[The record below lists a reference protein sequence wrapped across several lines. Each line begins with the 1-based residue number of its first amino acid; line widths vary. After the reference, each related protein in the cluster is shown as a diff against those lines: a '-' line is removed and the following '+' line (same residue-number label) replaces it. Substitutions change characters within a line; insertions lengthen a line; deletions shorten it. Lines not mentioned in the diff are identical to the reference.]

1 MAGSLINPTGLTKSM
16 FVAPD
21 LPDKVDTTGFANTMM
36 ALQDPA
42 GALSRRQNEQ
52 IAETTAGMTLDGL
65 QGDILNAGF
74 RDWDNYKTKYKDYL
88 SSNKGFAR
96 LRLDTQ
102 QKAEMDREKQKL
114 SANVWWGKK
123 VQQNYIDVLKQARV
137 DAVAGH
143 IDPAE
148 LQAFEDKWVDLV
160 KNNKG
165 GLGDLPM
172 PETLYANM
180 VHPKPKVAKPE
191 DLQKELNEYDNK
203 IVTRFSGLRAGSTSP
218 EEVAKGI
225 ALEFPS
231 GSVRWEDYKNK
242 CIKDKTVDPSDS
254 DDVARM
260 KIATRLSG
268 VIKPKSPPSSVLF
281 PKEQKEKPKIEA
293 TQDGSFP
300 MGAYDV
306 KLPGTIPITSGGKTA
321 NVAGTKEI
329 TDISPDPQTGKLV
342 ITYNATY
349 KRGTH
354 TKTKADVREELTP
367 DIITKLEKQGYDV
380 SELRET
386 YKKSLQATPNTIKKY
401 LYNGKPYSYD
411 ELDNAGVDV
420 KKAIKENKITLA
432 K

>member
-42 GALSRRQNEQ
+42 GALSRKQNEQ

-137 DAVAGH
+137 DAGEGK

-172 PETLYANM
+172 PESLYNNM
-180 VHPKPKVAKPE
+180 VHPKPKIETPAQ
-191 DLQKELNEYDNK
+191 QKAETDMLNEGQTGETFD
-203 IVTRFSGLRAGSTSP
+203 
-218 EEVAKGI
+218 EEKAKRMI
-225 ALEFPS
+225 AS
-231 GSVRWEDYKNK
+231 HNSK
-242 CIKDKTVDPSDS
+242 KTVQELKD
-254 DDVARM
+254 AW
-260 KIATRLSG
+260 K
-268 VIKPKSPPSSVLF
+268 
-281 PKEQKEKPKIEA
+281 
-293 TQDGSFP
+293 
-300 MGAYDV
+300 
-306 KLPGTIPITSGGKTA
+306 GGKKGLTEYQRA
-321 NVAGTKEI
+321 S
-329 TDISPDPQTGKLV
+329 ISL
-342 ITYNATY
+342 
-349 KRGTH
+349 R
-354 TKTKADVREELTP
+354 REAFN
-367 DIITKLEKQGYDV
+367 
-380 SELRET
+380 
-386 YKKSLQATPNTIKKY
+386 YKKSKDAQTAAKKTAKVVVPKVDNGWEVPYDKAPLYTGEAYSTDASKKVPINKGKIWKVEKTDDGRLRTIVRVTKKQDDGSNKDFDYYIPFNKTLVQELEKKGVALQDFYTH
-401 LYNGKPYSYD
+401 YD
-411 ELDNAGVDV
+411 TEGQPETQTSEDEVIDLDNLG
-420 KKAIKENKITLA
+420 E
-432 K
+432 